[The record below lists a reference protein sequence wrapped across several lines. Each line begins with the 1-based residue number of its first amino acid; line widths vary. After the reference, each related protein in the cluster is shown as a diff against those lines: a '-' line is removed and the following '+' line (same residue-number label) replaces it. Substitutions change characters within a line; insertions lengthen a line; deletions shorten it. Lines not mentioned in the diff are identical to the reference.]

1 MQLRG
6 RRLSCNIY
14 TIRQRWPVSAQGLS
28 KITSAIASRS
38 RFLFPD
44 DVEMPRRLFKK
55 IQKRMPDKGKL
66 STEWYLRPF
75 NALLHD
81 PGLWSVHR
89 RGVTKAV
96 AIGLFFA
103 MLPIVG
109 QMALAALVALW
120 VRVNL
125 PVAVAFTWVSNP
137 LTYVPIYYPSYK
149 LGALLLGVPRH
160 DSGDI
165 PVSIDWIASELAT
178 IWKPL
183 FLGSGLVA
191 VVVAAIGFTALNL
204 TWRLAALNRLKR
216 RRRRAAG

>member
-1 MQLRG
+1 
-6 RRLSCNIY
+6 
-14 TIRQRWPVSAQGLS
+14 
-28 KITSAIASRS
+28 
-38 RFLFPD
+38 
-44 DVEMPRRLFKK
+44 
-55 IQKRMPDKGKL
+55 MPDKGKM
-66 STEWYLRPF
+66 SAEWYLRPF

-81 PGLWSVHR
+81 PGLWSIHR

-137 LTYVPIYYPSYK
+137 LTYVPIYYPAYK
-149 LGALLLGVPRH
+149 LGALLLGIPQEN
-160 DSGDI
+160 SGEN
-165 PVSIDWIASELAT
+165 PMSIDWLWSELVT

-183 FLGSGLVA
+183 FLGSGILA
-191 VVVAAIGFTALNL
+191 VVTAATGFAVLNL
-204 TWRLAALNRLKR
+204 AWRLAAFNRLKR
-216 RRRRAAG
+216 LRRRTAS

>member
-1 MQLRG
+1 
-6 RRLSCNIY
+6 
-14 TIRQRWPVSAQGLS
+14 
-28 KITSAIASRS
+28 
-38 RFLFPD
+38 
-44 DVEMPRRLFKK
+44 MPRRLFRK
-55 IQKRMPDKGKL
+55 IQQRMPDKGKM
-66 STEWYLRPF
+66 STHWYLRPF

-81 PGLWSVHR
+81 PGLWSIHR

-137 LTYVPIYYPSYK
+137 LTFVPIYYPAYK
-149 LGALLLGVPRH
+149 LGALLLGIPH
-160 DSGDI
+160 QDPGDI
-165 PVSIDWIASELAT
+165 PMSIDSLASELAL

-183 FLGSGLVA
+183 FLGSGIIA
-191 VVVAAIGFTALNL
+191 VVIAAAGFTALNVA
-204 TWRLAALNRLKR
+204 WRLAAFNRLKR
-216 RRRRAAG
+216 RRRRTAN

>member
-1 MQLRG
+1 
-6 RRLSCNIY
+6 
-14 TIRQRWPVSAQGLS
+14 
-28 KITSAIASRS
+28 
-38 RFLFPD
+38 
-44 DVEMPRRLFKK
+44 
-55 IQKRMPDKGKL
+55 MPDKGKM

-81 PGLWSVHR
+81 PALWSIHR

-137 LTYVPIYYPSYK
+137 LTYVPIYYPAYK
-149 LGALLLGVPRH
+149 LGALLLGIPH
-160 DSGDI
+160 ENPGDSLM
-165 PVSIDWIASELAT
+165 SLDWLWSELVT

-183 FLGSGLVA
+183 FLGSGILA
-191 VVVAAIGFTALNL
+191 VVTAATGFAVLNL
-204 TWRLAALNRLKR
+204 AWRLAAFNRLKR
-216 RRRRAAG
+216 RRRRIAQ

>member
-1 MQLRG
+1 
-6 RRLSCNIY
+6 
-14 TIRQRWPVSAQGLS
+14 
-28 KITSAIASRS
+28 
-38 RFLFPD
+38 
-44 DVEMPRRLFKK
+44 MPRRLFRK
-55 IQKRMPDKGKL
+55 IQRRMPDKGKM
-66 STEWYLRPF
+66 SAEWYLRPF

-81 PGLWSVHR
+81 PGLWSIHR

-137 LTYVPIYYPSYK
+137 LTYVPIYYPAYK
-149 LGALLLGVPRH
+149 LGALLLGIPQEN
-160 DSGDI
+160 SGEN
-165 PVSIDWIASELAT
+165 PMSIDWLWSELVT

-183 FLGSGLVA
+183 FLGSGILAVA
-191 VVVAAIGFTALNL
+191 TAATGFAVLNL
-204 TWRLAALNRLKR
+204 AWRLTAFNRLKR
-216 RRRRAAG
+216 RRRRTAS

>member
-1 MQLRG
+1 
-6 RRLSCNIY
+6 
-14 TIRQRWPVSAQGLS
+14 
-28 KITSAIASRS
+28 
-38 RFLFPD
+38 
-44 DVEMPRRLFKK
+44 
-55 IQKRMPDKGKL
+55 MPDKGKM
-66 STEWYLRPF
+66 SAEWYLRPF

-81 PGLWSVHR
+81 PGLWSIHR

-137 LTYVPIYYPSYK
+137 LTYVPIYYPAYK
-149 LGALLLGVPRH
+149 LGALLLGIPQEN
-160 DSGDI
+160 SGEN
-165 PVSIDWIASELAT
+165 PMSIDWLWSELVT

-183 FLGSGLVA
+183 FLGSGILAVA
-191 VVVAAIGFTALNL
+191 TAATGFAVLNL
-204 TWRLAALNRLKR
+204 AWRLTAFNRLKR
-216 RRRRAAG
+216 RRRRTAS

>member
-1 MQLRG
+1 
-6 RRLSCNIY
+6 
-14 TIRQRWPVSAQGLS
+14 
-28 KITSAIASRS
+28 
-38 RFLFPD
+38 
-44 DVEMPRRLFKK
+44 MPRRLFKK
-55 IQKRMPDKGKL
+55 IQKRMPDKGEF

-81 PGLWSVHR
+81 PGLWSIHR

-125 PVAVAFTWVSNP
+125 PVAVACTWVSNP
-137 LTYVPIYYPSYK
+137 LTFVPIYYPAYK
-149 LGALLLGVPRH
+149 LGALLLGMPEQ
-160 DSGDI
+160 DPGTDLL
-165 PVSIDWIASELAT
+165 SIDWLWSELVT

-183 FLGSGLVA
+183 FLGCGIVA
-191 VVVAAIGFTALNL
+191 VLSAAAGFAALNL
-204 TWRLAALNRLKR
+204 AWRMAAMNRLKR
-216 RRRRAAG
+216 RRRRISGES

>member
-1 MQLRG
+1 
-6 RRLSCNIY
+6 
-14 TIRQRWPVSAQGLS
+14 
-28 KITSAIASRS
+28 
-38 RFLFPD
+38 
-44 DVEMPRRLFKK
+44 MPRRLFKK
-55 IQKRMPDKGKL
+55 IQKRIPDKGKL
-66 STEWYLRPF
+66 STQWYLRPF

-81 PGLWSVHR
+81 PALWSIHR

-137 LTYVPIYYPSYK
+137 LTFVPIYYPAYK
-149 LGALLLGVPRH
+149 LGALLLGLPRQ
-160 DSGDI
+160 DPGDAQM
-165 PVSIDWIASELAT
+165 SIEWLAAELAT

-183 FLGSGLVA
+183 FLGCGILA
-191 VVVAAIGFTALNL
+191 VIVAAIGFTALNL
-204 TWRLAALNRLKR
+204 TWRMAAVNRLNR
-216 RRRRAAG
+216 RRRNRAR

>member
-1 MQLRG
+1 
-6 RRLSCNIY
+6 
-14 TIRQRWPVSAQGLS
+14 
-28 KITSAIASRS
+28 
-38 RFLFPD
+38 
-44 DVEMPRRLFKK
+44 
-55 IQKRMPDKGKL
+55 MPDKGKM
-66 STEWYLRPF
+66 SAEWYLRPF

-81 PGLWSVHR
+81 PGLWSIHR

-137 LTYVPIYYPSYK
+137 LTYVPIYYPAYK
-149 LGALLLGVPRH
+149 LGALLLGIPQEN
-160 DSGDI
+160 SGDN
-165 PVSIDWIASELAT
+165 PMSIDWLWSELVT

-183 FLGSGLVA
+183 FLGSGILA
-191 VVVAAIGFTALNL
+191 VVTAATGFAVLNL
-204 TWRLAALNRLKR
+204 AWRLTAFNRLKR
-216 RRRRAAG
+216 RRRRTAS